1 MPQIARFKNVIRCSF
16 PLKAIFLFQVI
27 SYLIQIFGVLEK
39 LKKFMD
45 KFPVQRN
52 INHEKGIKDVYL
64 TKLSALKIRLAFGK
78 KPN

>member
-1 MPQIARFKNVIRCSF
+1 M
-16 PLKAIFLFQVI
+16 I